1 MTETGPENASH
12 PGCPTPRHGHAVV
25 TLGHGGGGSLSR
37 DLVERIFR
45 PAFANPLLD
54 ELGDAAVL
62 GEASALAGP
71 GERLVFSTDAHVVR
85 PLFFPG
91 GSIGDLA
98 VNGTVNDLA
107 MMGGRPRFL
116 SVAFVIEEGLSIA
129 DLERIVQA
137 MAAAARRAGVA
148 IVAGDTKVVERGHGD
163 GVSITTAGI
172 GVVPRGLVIDGSA
185 IRPGDAVLLSGT
197 IGDHG
202 MAIMSVREGLEFE
215 AEITSD
221 TAPLHGLVAEMIA
234 ASTAIRML
242 RDPTRGG
249 VAASLNE
256 IAQAARCGIEIDET
270 AVPLNPSVAA
280 ACEMLGLDPLLV
292 ANEGRLLAIVPE
304 SDAAAVLAAMR
315 CHPLGSRAVQI
326 GRIVEGPAGIVFLR
340 TAMGGSRIVPLP
352 IGEELPRIC

>member
-1 MTETGPENASH
+1 
-12 PGCPTPRHGHAVV
+12 
-25 TLGHGGGGSLSR
+25 
-37 DLVERIFR
+37 
-45 PAFANPLLD
+45 
-54 ELGDAAVL
+54 
-62 GEASALAGP
+62 
-71 GERLVFSTDAHVVR
+71 
-85 PLFFPG
+85 
-91 GSIGDLA
+91 
-98 VNGTVNDLA
+98 

-116 SVAFVIEEGLSIA
+116 SVAFVIEEGLPIA

-148 IVAGDTKVVERGHGD
+148 IVAGDTKVVERGRGD

-234 ASTAIRML
+234 ASTAIRIL

-315 CHPLGSRAVQI
+315 RHPLGGRSVRI
-326 GRIVEGPAGIVFLR
+326 GRIVEGRAGIVFLR